1 MNKQSKYIP
10 PQPSTDD
17 TAHLVATAILS
28 TIPGAAELFEH
39 FIMPP
44 LEKRRELWMEK
55 VSEALRNLEANYG
68 FNLDHLQSNERF
80 ITIVVQAT
88 TIAVRN
94 HQKEKIKALQNALIN
109 SATNPDIG
117 DDLQLLFI
125 RYIEELTPSHLK
137 MLSFYIEHLAELP
150 MLKSYPDLYKRF
162 SFWKTLNSIPST
174 PPAEWSPDKTSQ
186 DEFRMFCQD
195 LSARGLIRI
204 SPDIDDFEDIYQA
217 DLWLRESTNQSLPR
231 VIVTDIAIQF
241 MEFITTDS

>member
-1 MNKQSKYIP
+1 MNKQSKYIL

-44 LEKRRELWMEK
+44 LEKRREEWREK
-55 VSEALRNLEANYG
+55 VAEALKKLEANYG
-68 FNLDHLQSNERF
+68 FNLEHLQSNEHF

-109 SATNPDIG
+109 SATNSDVDDDI
-117 DDLQLLFI
+117 QLLFI
-125 RYIEELTPSHLK
+125 RYIDELTPSHLK
-137 MLSFYIEHLAELP
+137 MLNFYIEHLAELP

-162 SFWKTLNSIPST
+162 SFWNTLISIPST
-174 PPAEWSPDKTSQ
+174 SPTEWSPDKTSQ

-204 SPDIDDFEDIYQA
+204 SPDIDDFDDIYQA
-217 DLWLRESTNQSLPR
+217 NLLLMESTDQSLPR
-231 VIVTDIAIQF
+231 VIIVNPIVK
-241 MEFITTDS
+241 TTERQS